1 MLPGVMRLA
10 LLTQVMN
17 YRGKWNF
24 SVALL
29 PKVIADINCVIFLVD
44 TSPNVQITG
53 KKEVCF
59 FSSICVVC
67 FQYFIMGLLAPSHAN
82 DIG

>member
-53 KKEVCF
+53 KKKFVF
-59 FSSICVVC
+59 FPVYVLYVFSI
-67 FQYFIMGLLAPSHAN
+67 LLWAY
-82 DIG
+82 